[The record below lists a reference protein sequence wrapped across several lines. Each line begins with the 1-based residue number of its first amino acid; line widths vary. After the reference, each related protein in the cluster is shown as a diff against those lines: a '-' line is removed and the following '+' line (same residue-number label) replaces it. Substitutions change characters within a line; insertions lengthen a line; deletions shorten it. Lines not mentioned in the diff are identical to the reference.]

1 MSVERIATRYSKSLV
16 DLAVEQ
22 NKLEDVNSDM
32 QYIKAVCG
40 NPDFKSLIKSPVIQ
54 PSKKAGAFKAVFSS
68 KVSDLTNKFLN
79 IVLKKGRE
87 SYLPEMVTE
96 FDIQYKKIKHV
107 SSVTLTTAEPL
118 SQAAV
123 DRILAK
129 IKTSKS
135 TDDNIELDVKVDPSL
150 IGGFILRYDDKL
162 YDTSVKHKLEQL
174 KKEFNKN
181 QYVKNM

>member
-32 QYIKAVCG
+32 QYIKAVCK
-40 NPDFKSLIKSPVIQ
+40 NADFTSVIKSPIIQ
-54 PSKKAGAFKAVFSS
+54 PSKKAGVFKALFGS
-68 KVSDLTNKFLN
+68 KVGDLTNKFLN
-79 IVLKKGRE
+79 TVLDKGRE
-87 SYLPEMVTE
+87 NYLPEMVTE
-96 FDIQYKKIKHV
+96 FDLQYKKLKHI

-118 SQAAV
+118 SRAAV
-123 DRILAK
+123 DSILNK
-129 IKTSKS
+129 IKTSS
-135 TDDNIELDVKVDPSL
+135 TVDDNIELEVKVDPSL

-162 YDTSVKHKLEQL
+162 YDTSVRHKLEQI

-181 QYVKNM
+181 EYVKNL

>member
-32 QYIKAVCG
+32 KYIKAVCG

-54 PSKKAGAFKAVFSS
+54 PSKKADVFKALFSP
-68 KVSDLTNKFLN
+68 KVSDLTNKFLD

-87 SYLPEMVTE
+87 SYLPDMVRE

-129 IKTSKS
+129 INASKS